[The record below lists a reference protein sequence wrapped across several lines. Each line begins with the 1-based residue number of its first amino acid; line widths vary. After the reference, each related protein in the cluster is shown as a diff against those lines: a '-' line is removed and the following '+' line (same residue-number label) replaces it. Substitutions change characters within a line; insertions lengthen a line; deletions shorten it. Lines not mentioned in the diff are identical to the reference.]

1 MSNIIR
7 LSKDQ
12 VQPAAKTLARA
23 FQDYP
28 LWKSLFSDASKKNK
42 FLTDTFE
49 FTIKYGVLYGEAYAT
64 PNLEGV
70 AIWANPDKINLNI
83 VDIIRAGGLK
93 LSYKVGSTILFDL
106 GLKRILRF
114 MKSMDFLEK
123 THKRL
128 VPFRHWYLAA
138 LAVDTVHQ
146 GKGHASALLEPML
159 ARIDREALPLY
170 LETQKEKNVA
180 LYKRFGFK
188 VLEKAK
194 IPGMDATSWAMLRKN
209 HIEKKP

>member
-1 MSNIIR
+1 MENIIR
-7 LSKDQ
+7 LTKDQ
-12 VQPAAKTLARA
+12 VKSAAKIAARA

-28 LWKSLFSDASKKNK
+28 LWKSLFLDASKKHKYLIN
-42 FLTDTFE
+42 TFE
-49 FTIKYGVLYGEAYAT
+49 FTIRHGILYGEAYAT

-138 LAVDTVHQ
+138 LAVDTDHQ

-159 ARIDREALPLY
+159 ARIDREGLPLY

-180 LYKRFGFK
+180 LYERFGFK

-194 IPGMDATSWAMLRKN
+194 IPGMDATSWVMLRKN